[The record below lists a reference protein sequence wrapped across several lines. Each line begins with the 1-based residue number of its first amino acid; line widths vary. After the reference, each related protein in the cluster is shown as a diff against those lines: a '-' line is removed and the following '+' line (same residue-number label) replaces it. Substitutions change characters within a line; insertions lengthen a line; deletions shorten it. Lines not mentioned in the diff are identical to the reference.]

1 MLFSANPK
9 NSPSIAA
16 FFHAELPV
24 KMVALDVLD
33 RGYASALGLA
43 EVEDVQAVANLH
55 RGEWILKAFGSDLS
69 KRCSVE
75 HEHDL
80 SVLWSP
86 SGNRPVVTKLEA
98 GTAVKA
104 RSSAGPLLSR
114 TQVVG
119 GWGRFRNS
127 LRWSPVMD
135 SLWHHY

>member
-9 NSPSIAA
+9 NSPPVTA

-24 KMVALDVLD
+24 KLVSLDVLD
-33 RGYASALGLA
+33 GGNASALGLA
-43 EVEDVQAVANLH
+43 EVENVQAVANRH
-55 RGEWILKAFGSDLS
+55 GGEWVLKAFGSDLS

-75 HEHDL
+75 REHDL

-86 SGNRPVVTKLEA
+86 SGNRPVDRKLES

-119 GWGRFRNS
+119 GWGRFCNS
-127 LRWSPVMD
+127 RQRSPVMD